1 MEKIQI
7 KVEGMTCGGCEN
19 SVKKAL
25 STHAGVGDV
34 AASHEAGTVDIDF
47 DPAQIQQAQLEQ
59 AIEDAGFD
67 VAK

>member
-7 KVEGMTCGGCEN
+7 KVNGMTCGGCEN

-25 STHAGVGDV
+25 SAHAGVNEV
-34 AASHEAGTVDIDF
+34 AASHQQGTVDIGF
-47 DPAQIQQAQLEQ
+47 DPARIQQAQLEQ

-67 VAK
+67 VVK

>member
-1 MEKIQI
+1 MDKIQI

-34 AASHEAGTVDIDF
+34 EASHEAGTVDISF
-47 DPAQIQQAQLEQ
+47 DPAKIQQAQLEQ

-67 VAK
+67 VQK